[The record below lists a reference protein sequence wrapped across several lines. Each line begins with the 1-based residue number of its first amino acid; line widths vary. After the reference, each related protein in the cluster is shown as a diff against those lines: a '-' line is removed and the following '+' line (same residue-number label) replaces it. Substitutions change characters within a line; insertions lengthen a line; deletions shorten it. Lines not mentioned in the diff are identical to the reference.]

1 MTDYTY
7 GTGSN
12 WLDRD
17 FSYWD
22 DRLLPTPREVMSAL
36 QSNPSGNLADVVRNF
51 FITNVEDQVDAESIL
66 QTFIFESGNT
76 DLMEKYGL

>member
-1 MTDYTY
+1 MTEYWY

-17 FSYWD
+17 FPYWD
-22 DRLLPTPREVMSAL
+22 DRLLPTPRETMSAL

-66 QTFIFESGNT
+66 QTFIYESGDT
-76 DLMEKYGL
+76 ELMQKYGL